1 MGADEDCLWPGR
13 ARPRGLGLGGE
24 GRDGDGMVVGRM
36 EAGAV
41 SPSASSSPNKES
53 PVPEIAEAAS
63 AISAPPSG
71 FCSDKSSASLS
82 PEDSLPFSPSCFE
95 FSVSFFSKKSGPID
109 IDIFVAGP
117 SFPSSSSSLRACG
130 RGEGVGEEGNPT
142 GRRDTEESCALWDGY
157 VRTV

>member
-53 PVPEIAEAAS
+53 PVPETAEAAS
-63 AISAPPSG
+63 AISISLLG
-71 FCSDKSSASLS
+71 FCSDKISASLS
-82 PEDSLPFSPSCFE
+82 PEDSLPFSPSCFK
-95 FSVSFFSKKSGPID
+95 FPISFFPKKSGPMYIE
-109 IDIFVAGP
+109 IFIAGS
-117 SFPSSSSSLRACG
+117 SFPSSSSSSSPGALG
-130 RGEGVGEEGNPT
+130 RGEGVGEEGKPT
-142 GRRDTEESCALWDGY
+142 GRRDTEESWAL
-157 VRTV
+157 